1 MCEVEGGGE
10 TLRTALMKVV
20 QSEGKTTK
28 SEHKNMIIRQNL
40 QEYYRVVKLKST
52 EAELIISF
60 RLKFKILYN
69 LLLLLKYR

>member
-40 QEYYRVVKLKST
+40 QEYYSVVKLKST

-69 LLLLLKYR
+69 LFLLLKYR

>member
-28 SEHKNMIIRQNL
+28 PEHKNMIIRQNL

-52 EAELIISF
+52 EAALIISF

>member
-28 SEHKNMIIRQNL
+28 PERKNMIIRHNL

-69 LLLLLKYR
+69 LFLLLKYR

>member
-1 MCEVEGGGE
+1 
-10 TLRTALMKVV
+10 MKVV

-28 SEHKNMIIRQNL
+28 PEHINMIIRQNL
-40 QEYYRVVKLKST
+40 QEYYSVVKLKST

-69 LLLLLKYR
+69 LFLLLK